1 MNTISKFG
9 LAAVLAL
16 GVSGAAMAQDA
27 DVGLDAGADVEI
39 GADTGLG
46 DVNTDLGVDA
56 MATGSIANQD
66 SLATSVSTASSFDL
80 SGYSDST
87 NVNCVAVSTLEG
99 GAQGSAQTIGDAAIG
114 NSAIMSLHSDIEANA
129 DLKSQLEANCQV
141 AEFDVNDIVY
151 VETGADGSLTFY
163 YDDRA

>member
-99 GAQGSAQTIGDAAIG
+99 GAQGSAQTIGDAAMG
-114 NSAIMSLHSDIEANA
+114 NSAIMNIEPIFALVLA
-129 DLKSQLEANCQV
+129 WAILGQTIAPVQV
-141 AEFDVNDIVY
+141 AGGLVV
-151 VETGADGSLTFY
+151 VATVMWLGLRKG
-163 YDDRA
+163 

>member
-56 MATGSIANQD
+56 MATGSIA
-66 SLATSVSTASSFDL
+66 SGCRPVRVIREREIYTPSVIVSPWAKLAKRRMLKVSETPMAP
-80 SGYSDST
+80 
-87 NVNCVAVSTLEG
+87 
-99 GAQGSAQTIGDAAIG
+99 SA
-114 NSAIMSLHSDIEANA
+114 
-129 DLKSQLEANCQV
+129 
-141 AEFDVNDIVY
+141 
-151 VETGADGSLTFY
+151 
-163 YDDRA
+163 